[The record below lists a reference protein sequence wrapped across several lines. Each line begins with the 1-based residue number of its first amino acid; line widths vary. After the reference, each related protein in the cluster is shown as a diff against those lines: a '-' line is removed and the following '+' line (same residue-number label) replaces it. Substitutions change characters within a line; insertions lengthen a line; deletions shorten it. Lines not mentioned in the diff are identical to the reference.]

1 MTLSPEHPLFFCSP
15 TRLVVQAGGI
25 QRVAPFCK
33 SRGWT
38 TVLIVTDRF
47 FSTSTPLVKNLSAAL
62 GAQGIAAIVCDNGE
76 ADPSTELCDRSC
88 AQVLTQAAGKTIDA
102 VIALGGGSNIDLA
115 KGLSLTLPYRRP
127 VAEFVGHSNW
137 PGKPLPLVALPTTSG
152 TGSEITA
159 GAIFL
164 QPGSATKVALMGND
178 LRPLI
183 AIVDPELTLSCPAR
197 VTADAGIDALTHAI
211 ESWITIDAR
220 DFGAVQD
227 ADPAYSGRN
236 PLTVMFARES
246 VRFCF
251 EHLPTAFAEPKN
263 LAARTGMSYCSLYA
277 ALSYATAGL
286 HGVHALAYALA
297 GMTHET
303 HGRTNAVFLPYVMDS
318 LVSIRTAELAE
329 IGRIAGSKKTDALGQ
344 ARDAALLTRSLIKQL
359 DMPID
364 LKGFG
369 IQAHQLEQLT
379 QDGLNVVRLAK
390 AFPIQPPQQ
399 SFADIV
405 RHTFEGRLS
414 GDTP

>member
-1 MTLSPEHPLFFCSP
+1 MTLSPEHPLFLCSP
-15 TRLVVQAGGI
+15 TRLIVQAGGI

-47 FSTSTPLVKNLSAAL
+47 FSTSTPLVKALSSTLSAA
-62 GAQGIAAIVCDNGE
+62 GIEALICDNGE
-76 ADPSTELCDRSC
+76 ADPSTELCDRSS
-88 AQVLTQAAGKTIDA
+88 AQVLAQAGNKSIDA

-127 VAEFVGHSNW
+127 VSDFVGHSNW

-183 AIVDPELTLSCPAR
+183 SIIDPELTLSCPPR

-211 ESWITIDAR
+211 ESWITMDAR
-220 DFGAVQD
+220 DFGSLQE

-236 PLTVMFARES
+236 PLTIMFARES

-251 EHLPTAFAEPKN
+251 EHLPVAFAEPKN
-263 LAARTGMSYCSLYA
+263 LSARTGMSYSSLYA

-286 HGVHALAYALA
+286 HAVHALAYALA
-297 GMTHET
+297 GLTHET

-318 LVSIRTAELAE
+318 LVTVRISELAE
-329 IGRIAGSKKTDALGQ
+329 IGRIAGSKKSDSIEQ
-344 ARDAALLTRSLIKQL
+344 ARDAAVLTRALIKRL
-359 DMPID
+359 NMPTD

-369 IQAHQLEQLT
+369 VREDQLEQLIG
-379 QDGLNVVRLAK
+379 DGLNVVRLAK

-399 SFADIV
+399 AFAKIV
-405 RHTFEGRLS
+405 RNTFHGRLS
-414 GDTP
+414 GVSP

>member
-1 MTLSPEHPLFFCSP
+1 MISSPENPLFFCSP

-47 FSTSTPLVKNLSAAL
+47 FSTATPLVNTLSAAL
-62 GAQGIAAIVCDNGE
+62 SAVGIQALICDSGE
-76 ADPSTELCDRSC
+76 ADPSTELCDRAS
-88 AQVLTQAAGKTIDA
+88 AQVLAQSGNRSIDA

-115 KGLSLTLPYRRP
+115 KGLCLTLPYRRP

-137 PGKPLPLVALPTTSG
+137 PGKPLPLIALPTTSG

-178 LRPLI
+178 LRPLM
-183 AIVDPELTLSCPAR
+183 AIIDPELTLSCPAR

-211 ESWITIDAR
+211 ESWITMDTR
-220 DFGAVQD
+220 DFGAVEE

-236 PLTVMFARES
+236 PLTIMFARES
-246 VRFCF
+246 VRHCF

-263 LAARTGMSYCSLYA
+263 LTARTGMSYSSLYA
-277 ALSYATAGL
+277 GLSYATAGL
-286 HGVHALAYALA
+286 HAVHALAYALA
-297 GMTHET
+297 GLTHET

-318 LVSIRTAELAE
+318 LVHVRTAELAE
-329 IGRIAGSKKTDALGQ
+329 IGRIAGSQSTDAIGQ
-344 ARDAALLTRSLIKQL
+344 ARDAAILTRALIKRL
-359 DMPID
+359 DMPTD

-369 IQAHQLEQLT
+369 VREEQLEQLT
-379 QDGLNVVRLAK
+379 RDGLNVVRLAK

-399 SFADIV
+399 AFADIV
-405 RHTFEGRLS
+405 RNTFIGRLS

>member
-1 MTLSPEHPLFFCSP
+1 MTLSPEHPLFLCSP

-33 SRGWT
+33 SRGWLR
-38 TVLIVTDRF
+38 VLIVTDRF
-47 FSTSTPLVKNLSAAL
+47 FSTATPLVSTLTTTLQSA
-62 GAQGIAAIVCDNGE
+62 GIEAFVCDNGE
-76 ADPSTELCDRSC
+76 ADPSTELCDRSS
-88 AQVLTQAAGKTIDA
+88 AQVLAQANGKPIDA

-137 PGKPLPLVALPTTSG
+137 PGRPLPLVALPTTSG

-178 LRPLI
+178 LRPLM
-183 AIVDPELTLSCPAR
+183 AIIDPELTLSCPAR

-211 ESWITIDAR
+211 ESWITMDAQ
-220 DFGAVQD
+220 DFGSLQE

-263 LAARTGMSYCSLYA
+263 LTARTGMSYSSLYA

-286 HGVHALAYALA
+286 HAVHALAYALA
-297 GMTHET
+297 GLTHET

-318 LVSIRTAELAE
+318 LIHVRTAELAE
-329 IGRIAGSKKTDALGQ
+329 IGQIAGSSKTDPIGQ
-344 ARDAALLTRSLIKQL
+344 ARDAAVLTRGLIKRL
-359 DMPID
+359 EMPTD

-369 IQAHQLEQLT
+369 IQEHQLEQLT
-379 QDGLNVVRLAK
+379 GDGLNVVRLAK

-399 SFADIV
+399 AFADIV
-405 RHTFEGRLS
+405 RKTFLGKLS
-414 GDTP
+414 GDLA

>member
-1 MTLSPEHPLFFCSP
+1 MTLSPEHPLFLCSP
-15 TRLVVQAGGI
+15 TRLIVQAGGI

-47 FSTSTPLVKNLSAAL
+47 FSTSTPLVKALSSTLSAA
-62 GAQGIAAIVCDNGE
+62 GIEALICDNGE
-76 ADPSTELCDRSC
+76 ADPSTELCDRSS
-88 AQVLTQAAGKTIDA
+88 AQVLAQAGNKSIDA

-127 VAEFVGHSNW
+127 VSDFVGHSNW

-183 AIVDPELTLSCPAR
+183 SIIDPELTLSCPPR
-197 VTADAGIDALTHAI
+197 VTADTGIDALTHAI
-211 ESWITIDAR
+211 ESWITMDAR
-220 DFGAVQD
+220 DFGSLQE

-236 PLTVMFARES
+236 PLTIMFARES

-251 EHLPTAFAEPKN
+251 EHLPVAFAEPKN
-263 LAARTGMSYCSLYA
+263 LSARTGMSYSSLYA

-286 HGVHALAYALA
+286 HAVHALAYALA
-297 GMTHET
+297 GLTHET

-318 LVSIRTAELAE
+318 LVTVRISELAE
-329 IGRIAGSKKTDALGQ
+329 IGRIAGSKKSDSIEQ
-344 ARDAALLTRSLIKQL
+344 ARDAAVLTRALIKRL
-359 DMPID
+359 NMPTD

-369 IQAHQLEQLT
+369 VREDQLEQLIG
-379 QDGLNVVRLAK
+379 DGLNVVRLAK

-399 SFADIV
+399 AFAKIV
-405 RHTFEGRLS
+405 RNTFHGRLS
-414 GDTP
+414 GVSP

>member
-1 MTLSPEHPLFFCSP
+1 MTLSPEHPLFLCSP
-15 TRLVVQAGGI
+15 TRLIVQAGGI

-47 FSTSTPLVKNLSAAL
+47 FSTSTPLVKALSSTLSAA
-62 GAQGIAAIVCDNGE
+62 GIEALICDNGE
-76 ADPSTELCDRSC
+76 ADPSTELCDRSS
-88 AQVLTQAAGKTIDA
+88 AQVLAQAGNKSIDA

-127 VAEFVGHSNW
+127 VSDFVGHSNW

-183 AIVDPELTLSCPAR
+183 SIIDPELTLSCPPR

-211 ESWITIDAR
+211 ESWITMDAR
-220 DFGAVQD
+220 DFGSLQE

-236 PLTVMFARES
+236 PLTIMFARES

-251 EHLPTAFAEPKN
+251 EHLPVAFAEPKN
-263 LAARTGMSYCSLYA
+263 LSARTGMSYSSLYA

-286 HGVHALAYALA
+286 HAVHALAYALA
-297 GMTHET
+297 GLTHET

-318 LVSIRTAELAE
+318 LVTVRISELAE
-329 IGRIAGSKKTDALGQ
+329 IGRIAGSKKSDSIEQ
-344 ARDAALLTRSLIKQL
+344 ARDAAVLTRALIKRL
-359 DMPID
+359 NMPTD

-369 IQAHQLEQLT
+369 VREDQLEQLIG
-379 QDGLNVVRLAK
+379 DGLNVVRLAK

-399 SFADIV
+399 VFAEIV
-405 RHTFEGRLS
+405 RNTFHGRLS
-414 GDTP
+414 GVSP